1 MCDRCIPAFTKKVGF
16 WEYPL
21 LAVIPA
27 QYVQVSLALLLDH
40 TTKSQVE
47 GKTSEDMESEARST
61 MNGGPPEVSE
71 GAELTA
77 WRVF

>member
-1 MCDRCIPAFTKKVGF
+1 MHTCFHKKSWFLGV
-16 WEYPL
+16 PIARSDSCQIL
-21 LAVIPA
+21 
-27 QYVQVSLALLLDH
+27 QVSLALLLDH

-71 GAELTA
+71 GDELTA